1 MLPPNQVWMPYQP
14 QATIARISAGI
25 RAPVVPNEER
35 ASTAYGMPYLVPAW
49 PISSIG
55 SSTMALA
62 RNTVSTACQPDMPPS
77 IRLADSV

>member
-35 ASTAYGMPYLVPAW
+35 ASTA
-49 PISSIG
+49 
-55 SSTMALA
+55 
-62 RNTVSTACQPDMPPS
+62 
-77 IRLADSV
+77 